1 MATSSQPTRPRRIS
15 GIVRTAAVA
24 GPACVVLLLGVL
36 AQDVIRRAIAGA
48 ERVEHAERVA
58 RTAEQLRLRL
68 TEAETAARGY
78 VLSRD
83 EAFLEPGIGA
93 REQVERDLAALRA
106 LIRDPHQRER
116 LEAMA
121 PLVATKLAVNDRI
134 IALVRAGEAAAAAEV
149 VRAGVGKEA
158 MEDVQRAAL
167 EFDTAQQRVKAAR
180 DAALR
185 ADIRRLAGALAAGTV
200 VAVALAL
207 LTNLLLTR
215 HARAQEELAGELEQ
229 QNRTLENQAAEIET
243 QTEELQE
250 QASYLEETASE
261 LELSVD
267 ELNHA
272 NQALRAARF
281 EADEANRAKTEFLT
295 AMSHEL
301 RTPLNAIAGYVDLLS
316 LGIHGPVN
324 TEQTNALERV
334 RRNQRHLLGLIT
346 DILNFARI
354 ETGKLEFHQEAVSLA
369 EVLSGAEAMIEPQM
383 RAAGL
388 TYVCSPGEPEL
399 RVWADRERTEQILLN
414 LLTNAVKFTPSGGRV
429 DVSATASGGRVEIRV
444 RDTGRGIP
452 ADKIQ
457 KIFDPFVQVDR
468 ERTESSVQGIG
479 LGLSICRGLAEQ
491 MGGAVD
497 VEDAGG
503 GGSTFVLVLPAWDP
517 ATLPSSD
524 GVPAD

>member
-1 MATSSQPTRPRRIS
+1 MDTTSHPTRVRRLSSIA
-15 GIVRTAAVA
+15 RAATVA

-36 AQDVIRRAIAGA
+36 AQDAIRRAVAGA

-58 RTAEQLRLRL
+58 RTAEQIRLRL

-83 EAFLEPGIGA
+83 EGFIESAAGA
-93 REQVERDLAALRA
+93 REDVERDLAALRA
-106 LIRDPHQRER
+106 LVRDPHQRER
-116 LEAMA
+116 VAAL
-121 PLVATKLAVNDRI
+121 PSLVAAKLAVNDSI
-134 IALVRAGEAAAAAEV
+134 VALVRAGEAAAAAEV

-158 MEDVQRAAL
+158 MDEVQRAAL
-167 EFDTAQQRVKAAR
+167 EFDTAQQRVKAVR

-185 ADIRRLAGALAAGTV
+185 ADVRRLTGALMAGTV
-200 VAVALAL
+200 AAVTIAL
-207 LTNLLLTR
+207 LTNLLLAR
-215 HARAQEELAGELEQ
+215 HARVQGDLAGELEHR
-229 QNRTLENQAAEIET
+229 NRTLEEQAAEIEM
-243 QTEELQE
+243 QAEELQE
-250 QASYLEETASE
+250 QASHLEETASE
-261 LELSVD
+261 LEMSVD

-272 NQALRAARF
+272 NDALRTAHA

-316 LGIHGPVN
+316 LGIHGPVS

-354 ETGKLEFHQEAVSLA
+354 ETGKLEFHQEALSLA
-369 EVLSGAEAMIEPQM
+369 EVLCGVEAMIEPQV

-388 TYVCSPGEPEL
+388 TYGCSPGDPEL

-491 MGGAVD
+491 MGGAIE
-497 VEDAGG
+497 VESAPGS
-503 GGSTFVLVLPAWDP
+503 GSTFVLSLPEGDPAALPAC
-517 ATLPSSD
+517 D
-524 GVPAD
+524 GVPAG